1 MRVWRAGGEF
11 RYLVSPMAEK
21 PSRWKRFTAWM
32 RNRYRLVI
40 MNDSTFEEKWSLRLT
55 PLGVVILVSSISIVM
70 TILVISL
77 VAFTPL
83 REYIPGYADVGMRR
97 DLEKVRSRVD
107 SMQRKMKADSLY
119 LDNLHKVLSGSL
131 QPEKPAN
138 PRDTTKKYQK
148 LDLKPSKDDSLFR
161 SDFESQDNT
170 YTLTLGNSTRH
181 TGISGFFFFP
191 PLKGTV
197 TNSFNAADEHYGV
210 DVAAPENEPIK
221 ASLDGTVI
229 MAGWTTDAGYV
240 IQVQHSNNLIS
251 VYKHNSSLLKKTG
264 QYVKAGEPIAI
275 IGNSGEYTTGP
286 HLHFE
291 LWYNGSPVDPQEYM
305 AF

>member
-1 MRVWRAGGEF
+1 
-11 RYLVSPMAEK
+11 
-21 PSRWKRFTAWM
+21 M

-40 MNDSTFEEKWSLRLT
+40 MNDDTFEEKWSLRLT
-55 PLGVVILVSSISIVM
+55 PLGVVILFGSISIVM

-97 DLEKVRSRVD
+97 DLLLANARLD
-107 SMQRKMKADSLY
+107 SLERKAKADSLY
-119 LDNLHKVLSGSL
+119 FDNLGKVLSGDL
-131 QPEKPAN
+131 KAETPPN
-138 PRDTTKKYQK
+138 PRDTTKKYDK
-148 LDLKPSKDDSLFR
+148 LKLKPSKEDSAFR
-161 SDFESQDNT
+161 ADFEAQENT
-170 YTLTLGNSTRH
+170 YTLTLGNSTKH
-181 TGISGFFFFP
+181 GGISGFFFFP

-210 DVAAPENEPIK
+210 DIAAPENEAIK
-221 ASLDGTVI
+221 ATLDGTVI

-240 IQVQHSNNLIS
+240 IEIQHSNNAIS
-251 VYKHNSSLLKKTG
+251 VYKHNSSLLKKSG

-275 IGNSGEYTTGP
+275 IGSSGELTTGP

-291 LWYNGSPVDPQEYM
+291 LWYNGEPVDPQEYM